1 LAALTRSRAPSKMTL
16 GRGSARGSTDRPRSG
31 AGTAEGVVRCGC
43 GDGDTAG
50 EATVV
55 ASETAGGVAA
65 DSIVFSRRISR
76 NSAMDARTITI
87 RAAAEANASGDARR
101 AGRF

>member
-1 LAALTRSRAPSKMTL
+1 VL
-16 GRGSARGSTDRPRSG
+16 
-31 AGTAEGVVRCGC
+31 CGC

-55 ASETAGGVAA
+55 ASETVGGEAA
-65 DSIVFSRRISR
+65 DSIVFSGRTSR
-76 NSAMDARTITI
+76 NSAIDATAITI